1 MRISSTNAIEGGR
14 VLYTIGSIEAA
25 SAWHPAHGSP
35 LQENWRELVVRELM
49 RKAEDIDADAIIR
62 VDYHN
67 DGVIRIDET
76 GVKFQARGCHR
87 HCGEAFLRR
96 LMPGCRHHARVSPVS
111 AARKEKCPRR
121 SAERHMK
128 ACPEDR
134 QCITLVLVARH
145 EILMFPFERIRDV
158 DRPARQEQAVLR
170 RQLARYGGRPDPV
183 DAPWDGNVLLPT
195 RRRYRH

>member
-14 VLYTIGSIEAA
+14 VLYTIGRIEAA

-62 VDYHN
+62 VDYQN

-76 GVKFQARGCHR
+76 GVNHQARGCHR

-96 LMPGCRHHARVSPVS
+96 LMPGCRHHARVSPSLTVS

-121 SAERHMK
+121 SAERH
-128 ACPEDR
+128 
-134 QCITLVLVARH
+134 IW
-145 EILMFPFERIRDV
+145 RIRDWASRSLDPRV
-158 DRPARQEQAVLR
+158 RNLGSSSKKAGPAGQSPRGSGERNHRGKPGLHR
-170 RQLARYGGRPDPV
+170 CE
-183 DAPWDGNVLLPT
+183 
-195 RRRYRH
+195 